1 MADLVDAAGRVVAV
15 PLAALARVRGGKPMH
30 PCGVVFDAVLE
41 RSGLGIGIG
50 WLDVTGTD
58 DVVVRLSRGAGL
70 PARLPDLLGLAV
82 RIPGERPVDLLFSS
96 SGRGRWTRR
105 APVLRRDAATTYG
118 SIMAYRSA
126 AGPVWLAAEPGGGR
140 LPSDG
145 AGLHTAAPGRV
156 VTLSAAVG
164 RGEWRRFGT
173 LTLGAPAQ
181 PPDPDVAFDGV
192 VHAPPGLAAD
202 GPLAR
207 FRRPAYAAARAARG
221 VELEAGTG

>member
-1 MADLVDAAGRVVAV
+1 VL
-15 PLAALARVRGGKPMH
+15 
-30 PCGVVFDAVLE
+30 FDAVLE

-126 AGPVWLAAEPGGGR
+126 AGPVWLAAVPRGAG
-140 LPSDG
+140 LPSDRDG
-145 AGLHTAAPGRV
+145 LAAAGPGRV

-164 RGEWRRFGT
+164 RGPWEPFATVT
-173 LTLGAPAQ
+173 LRAPTVPVD
-181 PPDPDVAFDGV
+181 PPLHFDAV
-192 VHAPPGLAAD
+192 LHAPPGLAAD

-207 FRRPAYAAARAARG
+207 FRRPAYAAARRAQGRG
-221 VELEAGTG
+221 TR